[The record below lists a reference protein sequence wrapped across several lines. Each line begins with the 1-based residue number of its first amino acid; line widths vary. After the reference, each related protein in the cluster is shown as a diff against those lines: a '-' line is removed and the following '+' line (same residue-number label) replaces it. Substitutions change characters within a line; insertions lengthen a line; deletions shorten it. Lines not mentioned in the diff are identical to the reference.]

1 MSSFLLNKEKE
12 FFTKELIISCRAPLL
27 KSLHLI
33 NCYCISDQGFAN
45 TIKKLSLLEE
55 LELSWCLN
63 RTQVLELVA
72 GACPGLK
79 HFRLVNHWNF
89 EPKDDRQARAIAR
102 MCGLRSLHIVNDKLD
117 NEGLTTILDNCHHLE
132 YLNMRDCWNIKMDE
146 NLGAKLA
153 RINVDDY
160 EYLLPSDP
168 DSCCSSPF
176 SSCDDYGDLSL
187 SYYLGDDIDDM
198 DEEHGRT
205 IDIKSMCRYL
215 S

>member
-33 NCYCISDQGFAN
+33 NCYCISDEGFAN

-89 EPKDDRQARAIAR
+89 EPKDDRKARAIAR

-117 NEGLTTILDNCHHLE
+117 NEGLTTILDSCHHLE
-132 YLNMRDCWNIKMDE
+132 YLNMHDCWNIKMDE

-168 DSCCSSPF
+168 DSCCTSPF
-176 SSCDDYGDLSL
+176 SLCDDYDDLSL